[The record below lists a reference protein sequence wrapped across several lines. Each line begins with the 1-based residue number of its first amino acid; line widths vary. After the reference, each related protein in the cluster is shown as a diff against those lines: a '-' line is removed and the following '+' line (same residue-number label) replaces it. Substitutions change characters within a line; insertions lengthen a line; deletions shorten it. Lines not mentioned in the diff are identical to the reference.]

1 METLPPGKLRFIPLG
16 GVGEIGKNL
25 YVYHVL
31 DQLLIVDCGLKFPD
45 EKMFGVDLVL
55 PDVRYLVENKDAIQ
69 GIVITHG
76 HEDHIGALSFVLPQL
91 GPVPVYGP
99 PLALGLAKNRLGER
113 KLLSSVVL
121 KEYGPDD
128 VLRLGHFVVEPIR
141 VSHSIPD
148 SFALAIRTHAGT
160 VIHTGDFKLDQT
172 PVDGLLFDIPKLS
185 RIAEEG
191 VLALVSDTTN
201 VERTGYVP
209 SERIVAQTFDRILAE
224 APGRVIIAS
233 FASQVHRMQMAIDA
247 SKKYGRKIAAVG
259 RSMAQNMDMAG
270 ALGYLTIPEGVRVR
284 ADDLG
289 GLKPE
294 QITILTTGS
303 QGEPLAG
310 LSRMAEGDHRQ
321 VTVQKGDTFVLSS
334 SPIPGNESAV
344 WRVVNKLF
352 AKGAHVIYDGIMP
365 VHVSGHGYAEEL
377 KLVLNIVN
385 PQYVIPVHGER
396 RMLSLYRKHAIEMGW
411 LPEDAFI
418 LEIGDVLE
426 LDTEKGEIVD
436 RIASG
441 AVLVDGD
448 TAQEIHEVVLRDR
461 QYLSGDG
468 FINVVVAVD
477 AETGEILGGPDF
489 LSRGFVF
496 MDDASDLL
504 EEAAEL
510 VRTAFRATSAGE
522 TDAAPDLD
530 ALQIELKQTLK
541 KFFEKRTG
549 RRPVILTLIMP
560 V

>member
-1 METLPPGKLRFIPLG
+1 LETLPPGKLRFIPLG